1 MRVLPNKTKSNRS
14 SERVRRGPHARTYL
28 VWQFFLGS
36 LLIDPFVPLLT
47 PLRAPLA
54 LATTIATWCA
64 IGTLPFLAQERVHRA
79 LSNLRTLHTKNLARG
94 SNVVPFSLGLGA
106 AAIVFCKIFMFAN
119 LPPSLLIPLVILV
132 LAASRKYV
140 RQVRTQTESDRALF
154 TSNPWAK
161 VERWEHQV
169 IVFAL
174 LPLILA
180 RAIGVCGALADLS
193 ADAEHLRL
201 LFIGISALFLGMLR
215 PDRSFFVGLCKT
227 CKHPVPIVFQDI
239 GSCLSCDA
247 RLRIAYHAWVH
258 RLPIE
263 QFLAPPPPMEEKP
276 IEEKRPKETLKRE
289 QRRAPQTSAD
299 SQKEKR

>member
-14 SERVRRGPHARTYL
+14 SERVRRGPHAKTYL
-28 VWQFFLGS
+28 VWQSLLGS
-36 LLIDPFVPLLT
+36 LVIDPFVPLLT
-47 PLRAPLA
+47 PLRAPLE
-54 LATTIATWCA
+54 LATTIAIWCA
-64 IGTLPFLAQERVHRA
+64 IGTLPFLAQDRVHRV
-79 LSNLRTLHTKNLARG
+79 LSKLRLLHTKNLAIG
-94 SNVVPFSLGLGA
+94 SNTVPFSLGLGA
-106 AAIVFCKIFMFAN
+106 AAIVLFKIFMFAN

-132 LAASRKYV
+132 LGASRKYV
-140 RQVRTQTESDRALF
+140 RQVRTQTESDKALF

-180 RAIGVCGALADLS
+180 RAIGMCGALADLS
-193 ADAEHLRL
+193 ADEEYIRL
-201 LFIGISALFLGMLR
+201 LFISVSALFLGMLR
-215 PDRSFFVGLCKT
+215 PDRSFFVGLCRT

-263 QFLAPPPPMEEKP
+263 QFSAPPQP
-276 IEEKRPKETLKRE
+276 IEEN
-289 QRRAPQTSAD
+289 QGAPRTSPD
-299 SQKEKR
+299 SKKEKR